1 MNKDK
6 IEFWINKKDDTIHL
20 PSAELLTRLKNIP
33 NEKKLVNQTI
43 SPWILWVAAAS
54 FIGFMLINL
63 SYVKSNS
70 SDDNSLDSY
79 FPTTTSY

>member
-1 MNKDK
+1 MNMDK
-6 IEFWINKKDDTIHL
+6 IEFWIDKKDETTHF
-20 PSAELLTRLKNIP
+20 PSMELVTKLKNIP
-33 NEKKLVNQTI
+33 NEEKGVNQTI
-43 SPWILWVAAAS
+43 FSWILWVAAAS

-63 SYVKSNS
+63 NYVKSNS

>member
-1 MNKDK
+1 MNMDK
-6 IEFWINKKDDTIHL
+6 IEFWIDKKAETTHF
-20 PSAELLTRLKNIP
+20 PSMELVTKLKNIP
-33 NEKKLVNQTI
+33 NEEKLVNQTI

>member
-1 MNKDK
+1 MNMDK
-6 IEFWINKKDDTIHL
+6 IEFWIDKKDETTHF
-20 PSAELLTRLKNIP
+20 PSMELVTKLKNIP
-33 NEKKLVNQTI
+33 NEEKLVNQTI

-63 SYVKSNS
+63 SYVQSNS

>member
-1 MNKDK
+1 M
-6 IEFWINKKDDTIHL
+6 
-20 PSAELLTRLKNIP
+20 ELVTKLKNIP
-33 NEKKLVNQTI
+33 NEEKLVNQTI

-63 SYVKSNS
+63 SYVQSNS

-79 FPTTTSY
+79 FPTITSY

>member
-1 MNKDK
+1 MNMDK
-6 IEFWINKKDDTIHL
+6 IEFWIDKKDETTHF
-20 PSAELLTRLKNIP
+20 PSMELVTKLKNIP
-33 NEKKLVNQTI
+33 NEEKGVNQTVF
-43 SPWILWVAAAS
+43 SWILWVAAAS

-63 SYVKSNS
+63 NYVKSNS

>member
-1 MNKDK
+1 MKKDK
-6 IEFWINKKDDTIHL
+6 IEFWIDKKDETTHF
-20 PSAELLTRLKNIP
+20 PSMELLTRLKNIP

>member
-6 IEFWINKKDDTIHL
+6 IEFLINKKDDTIHL

-54 FIGFMLINL
+54 FIGFMLFNL
-63 SYVKSNS
+63 SYLKSNS
-70 SDDNSLDSY
+70 SNQNSLDSY
-79 FPTTTSY
+79 FPTSLTY